1 MKTKFKKM
9 LGEFFQKSSSI
20 SIADSNTTPIEAIEN
35 CDELSCNK
43 SLHGLAWRHFD
54 LFGDVS
60 FHFHDARRWNV
71 VFSHQKL
78 TKYM

>member
-43 SLHGLAWRHFD
+43 SLHGLA
-54 LFGDVS
+54 
-60 FHFHDARRWNV
+60 
-71 VFSHQKL
+71 
-78 TKYM
+78 